1 MPVKGSFIHLT
12 APALM
17 HGADGKPVKMSQ
29 LASHWYTRL
38 CRPILLRHVVALSN
52 GRSSALGKCCFLWY
66 LGKTFRAIVSR
77 SHHSSIYIYTLGFGL
92 FSCYSQ
98 PTTNLRSRYMRYSK
112 YSITEAIETS
122 GPSPHDRI
130 LLSAINTQSCS
141 QFHAAY
147 LLKLSIE
154 LSHQMPVRLGRWQGK
169 YKQGE
174 QRNPAYLPGQQM
186 ANPKSL
192 P

>member
-1 MPVKGSFIHLT
+1 MLLLCPTVDPVLWGSVAFYGTWARLFG
-12 APALM
+12 LLF
-17 HGADGKPVKMSQ
+17 
-29 LASHWYTRL
+29 LAVT
-38 CRPILLRHVVALSN
+38 
-52 GRSSALGKCCFLWY
+52 
-66 LGKTFRAIVSR
+66 IVL
-77 SHHSSIYIYTLGFGL
+77 YIYTLGFGL

-98 PTTNLRSRYMRYSK
+98 PTTNIRSRYMRYSK